1 MKENFNLSPNC
12 NIDTSVPNK
21 ISIRLQPQVTL
32 FKTETKVVLFLLV
45 LFSWIIGGS
54 FFLLGA
60 LMTDV
65 SWVYGVEDWMY
76 GPIFLTIFIWIFALI
91 RGRKKQN

>member
-1 MKENFNLSPNC
+1 MKIVNYC
-12 NIDTSVPNK
+12 C
-21 ISIRLQPQVTL
+21 
-32 FKTETKVVLFLLV
+32 
-45 LFSWIIGGS
+45 G
-54 FFLLGA
+54 FFILGA

-91 RGRKKQN
+91 KGRKKQN

>member
-1 MKENFNLSPNC
+1 MKIVKYC
-12 NIDTSVPNK
+12 C
-21 ISIRLQPQVTL
+21 
-32 FKTETKVVLFLLV
+32 
-45 LFSWIIGGS
+45 G
-54 FFLLGA
+54 FFILGA

-91 RGRKKQN
+91 KGGKKQN